1 MSSGGGGARVRVAR
15 EGTDTER
22 HILPGVVPPQEA
34 LDILSVIQKL
44 PKRPDSGEPCWAVV
58 GNLVRRDW
66 RTCRRVWLAAQE
78 GQGLHPK
85 PTGGQLCSPPTLQGM
100 HLAYLQAR
108 RTLWWICESGG
119 RACVVSSSQNKERGV
134 SGRSHRCTQAL
145 SESFPDLY
153 LSELVAAT
161 KEDLGVEA
169 LSESQMHRAF
179 VDVLER
185 TLKLK
190 TRVVRTLIRVSL
202 KI

>member
-78 GQGLHPK
+78 GQGLQRAGSCAARP
-85 PTGGQLCSPPTLQGM
+85 PFRGCISRTFRRGGHCGGFASLVGVRAWFRPLKTKREVF
-100 HLAYLQAR
+100 LAAHTAVRRRSAR
-108 RTLWWICESGG
+108 ASRICICRNLSLLRKRTLASRRCP
-119 RACVVSSSQNKERGV
+119 RA
-134 SGRSHRCTQAL
+134 RCI
-145 SESFPDLY
+145 
-153 LSELVAAT
+153 
-161 KEDLGVEA
+161 
-169 LSESQMHRAF
+169 
-179 VDVLER
+179 
-185 TLKLK
+185 
-190 TRVVRTLIRVSL
+190 VRL
-202 KI
+202 